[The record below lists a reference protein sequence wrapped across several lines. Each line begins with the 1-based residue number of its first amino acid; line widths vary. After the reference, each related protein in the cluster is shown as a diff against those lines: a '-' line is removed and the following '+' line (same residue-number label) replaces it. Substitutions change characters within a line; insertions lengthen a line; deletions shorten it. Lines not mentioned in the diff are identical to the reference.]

1 MAEKI
6 TRKDLFARIAETMKD
21 DPEVVAMCEK
31 YIAQLSKPRTHKTK
45 PEVVEF
51 RAAVAS
57 YLAEAEG
64 PMTNKE
70 LAAAMEVS
78 AQKMAAALR
87 YLVGEGLVSRTE
99 GEKKN
104 DPATFVA
111 IA

>member
-21 DPEVVAMCEK
+21 DPEVVEMCEK
-31 YIAQLSKPRTHKTK
+31 YIAQLSKPRVHKTK

-51 RAAVAS
+51 RATVAS
-57 YLAEAEG
+57 YLAEAEE

-70 LAAAMEVS
+70 LAAAFECS
-78 AQKMAAALR
+78 SQKMAAALR
-87 YLVGEGLVSRTE
+87 YLEREGLVSRTE
-99 GEKKN
+99 GTRKN

>member
-70 LAAAMEVS
+70 LAAAMECS

-87 YLVGEGLVSRTE
+87 WLVENGNVIRTD
-99 GEKKN
+99 GEKKS
-104 DPATFVA
+104 DPAVFV